1 MGSTGR
7 VQLSALACQEGRVL
21 LVQGP
26 TADALPHLFITIA
39 FHQLDDVH
47 MSIACEDFAHK
58 GASGK
63 RTSPAN
69 QLIIIPQIGLQSRVA
84 VASQR
89 ERGA

>member
-21 LVQGP
+21 FVQGP

-47 MSIACEDFAHK
+47 MSIECEDFAHK

-63 RTSPAN
+63 RTSLAN
-69 QLIIIPQIGLQSRVA
+69 QLIIIPQMGL
-84 VASQR
+84 
-89 ERGA
+89 